1 MDFDNP
7 NTKNKCICIGVV
19 FLICLVLFLM
29 SWSAVEPTEYG
40 LLYNSVTKKVSV
52 ESGKLKEF
60 DDDSLRWREI
70 LRDDVEQFQVLST
83 NSKEHWVLKQ
93 T

>member
-1 MDFDNP
+1 
-7 NTKNKCICIGVV
+7 
-19 FLICLVLFLM
+19 M

-83 NSKEHWVLKQ
+83 NSKEH
-93 T
+93 